1 VEETAMTTSDEK
13 IVLFAFRGDPLCFIH
28 VLLNALDLHEKGLGG
43 SIVIEGEAVKLVP
56 VMSEEGHLLA
66 PLYRQVKEK
75 GLIVAVCKACS
86 AKMKVTAAVEKEGLP
101 LVGDIAGHPSM
112 GKFIEQ
118 GYRIITF

>member
-1 VEETAMTTSDEK
+1 LTTPGEK

-28 VLLNALDLHEKGLGG
+28 VLLNALDLQERGLEG
-43 SIVIEGEAVKLVP
+43 SIVIEGEAVKLIP
-56 VMSEEGHLLA
+56 VMSQEDHFLA
-66 PLYRQVKEK
+66 PLYQQAKAK

-86 AKMKVTAAVEKEGLP
+86 AKLKVTEAVEQEGLP
-101 LVGDIAGHPSM
+101 LVGHISGHPSM